1 MSKINIQFHSKR
13 DEIVSFVKECIIEF
27 QIDAVTMR
35 FKPEF
40 KATLIDKA
48 KDIDNEFLKGNNIR
62 SIFFF
67 LNKPSMPIENERSFL
82 AENPGSLFI
91 EIGDQAEK
99 GLNESCLSAM
109 TDDPT
114 LLKCWKKIANK
125 LKKITFAGAWSIN
138 PHTSAKS
145 FFKNHRYTS
154 GAKEL
159 EVNGIKML
167 PAAGWNIYKFSEP
180 S

>member
-1 MSKINIQFHSKR
+1 MSKINIQFHSKVN
-13 DEIVSFVKECIIEF
+13 EIIAFVKECIQEF
-27 QIDAVTMR
+27 QVYAVTMR

-40 KATLIDKA
+40 KATLVDKA
-48 KDIDNEFLKGNNIR
+48 NDIDNEFFKGNNIR
-62 SIFFF
+62 SIFFL
-67 LNKPSMPIENERSFL
+67 LNKPSMFIKNERKFL
-82 AENPGSLFI
+82 SENPGSLFI
-91 EIGDQAEK
+91 EIGNQTEN
-99 GLNESCLSAM
+99 GLKESCLSAM

-138 PHTSAKS
+138 PHTSAKY

>member
-1 MSKINIQFHSKR
+1 MAKINIQFHSK
-13 DEIVSFVKECIIEF
+13 DSEIIAFIKECISEF
-27 QIDAVTMR
+27 QLYAVSMR

-40 KATLIDKA
+40 TAELVDA
-48 KDIDNEFLKGNNIR
+48 VDINDEFFKENNIE
-62 SIFFF
+62 SIYFL
-67 LNKPSMPIENERSFL
+67 LNKPSMPIKNERSFL
-82 AENPGSLFI
+82 SENPGSLSI
-91 EIGDQAEK
+91 EIGNQTEK
-99 GLNESCLSAM
+99 GLNESCLSVM
-109 TDDPT
+109 TDDQD
-114 LLKCWKKIANK
+114 LLKCWRKIANK
-125 LKKITFAGAWSIN
+125 LKKITFAGAWSVN